1 MKAKKIVTLMVAS
14 AMVCGMLGATT
25 TVHAAADVTLKLAH
39 ADAEGSIFDQ
49 GAVAFQEKLQE
60 LSDGT
65 MDVELYRNGTL
76 GSLSE
81 VAEGIQM
88 GTVDVAPI
96 VTTTLANFAPELNVF
111 DMPYLIDNYH
121 IANEAL
127 DGDVGK

>member
-1 MKAKKIVTLMVAS
+1 MFQKEATNKEEIMKAKKIVTLMVAS
-14 AMVCGMLGATT
+14 AMVCGMFGATT
-25 TVHAAADVTLKLAH
+25 TVQAAADVTLKLAH

-111 DMPYLIDNYH
+111 DMPCL
-121 IANEAL
+121 
-127 DGDVGK
+127 